1 VSAQEPVPDETF
13 SDPYPSQNGDYDP
26 EKVDFPS
33 YAVTI
38 PTFSAAFGS
47 GDEVP
52 LPNQM
57 FIGHQMGPRF
67 YSQPTEAFDQQPHVQ
82 VAELPTQRKS
92 TSSGSVDS
100 ERAVAHSSLAR
111 QDSQSSQRSTSSVES
126 NTSSNS
132 RRWVIE

>member
-1 VSAQEPVPDETF
+1 VSAQEPIPDETF

-33 YAVTI
+33 HAVTI

-47 GDEVP
+47 GDEVR

-57 FIGHQMGPRF
+57 FIGHQRGPRF
-67 YSQPTEAFDQQPHVQ
+67 YGQPTEAFDEQPHVQ
-82 VAELPTQRKS
+82 VAGLPTHGKS
-92 TSSGSVDS
+92 ASSGSVDS
-100 ERAVAHSSLAR
+100 EHSVARSSLAR

-126 NTSSNS
+126 NTLLNS